1 MNRPSH
7 RDVPPPSGR
16 TPRRLPVSPA
26 LPHIAGIGLAVPA
39 HKYRQEKLVRFMAR
53 AHGFDTGR
61 ARALQRLYQRT
72 QIMTRHSCLPD
83 YGRESN
89 AFEFFPRNER
99 LVPAPTTGARMERF
113 RLEAPELARRA
124 CADLF
129 QRPGMPEPREVDH
142 LFAVTCTGFFA
153 PGLDVALADALG
165 LRPDVGR
172 TMISFQGCQGGLTA
186 LRLADAVCRARPG
199 ATALIVSVELCTLHF
214 RTEASEE
221 NLVANALFA
230 DGSAA
235 VLVTSQPAS
244 GESVRLELTD
254 TATWLEPGSRREMVW
269 TVGDAGF
276 VLRLSDLVPGILAAG
291 VPGLLGRVL
300 DMGPGD
306 LKRLPL
312 WAVHPGGPAILDGL
326 ERALGLDERAS
337 GRGASDGLDGQSR
350 EIKELDG
357 GLDQVEDAVGLDE
370 STPLPGDDTRGTSN
384 ELAPSRNVLRRY
396 GNVSSAAIFFVL
408 REILDDP
415 SRCGPGLALAFGPGL
430 TVEAARFHKTSAARD
445 TRRTLERARR
455 TQPIRA
461 AALDPGAQR
470 SGGRRRS

>member
-7 RDVPPPSGR
+7 RDVPPSPGR
-16 TPRRLPVSPA
+16 ATRRLPVAPV
-26 LPHIAGIGLAVPA
+26 LPHIAGIGLTVPP

-61 ARALQRLYQRT
+61 ARALQRLYERT

-83 YGRESN
+83 YGREPN

-99 LVPAPTTGARMERF
+99 LEPAPTTGARMERF

-129 QRPGMPEPREVDH
+129 QRPGMPEPCEVDH

-172 TMISFQGCQGGLTA
+172 TMIGFQGCQGGLTA

-214 RTEASEE
+214 RTEESEE

-244 GESVRLELTD
+244 GESARLELAD

-291 VPGLLGRVL
+291 VPGLLGRIL
-300 DMGPGD
+300 GLGPGD
-306 LKRLPL
+306 LRLLPL

-326 ERALGLDERAS
+326 ERALGLDERGS
-337 GRGASDGLDGQSR
+337 GRAGSDGLDGHGR
-350 EIKELDG
+350 KIEERDG
-357 GLDQVEDAVGLDE
+357 GLDQVEDAFGLDE
-370 STPLPGDDTRGTSN
+370 PTPFPGDDTRGAP
-384 ELAPSRNVLRRY
+384 EKLAPSRNVLRRY
-396 GNVSSAAIFFVL
+396 GNVSSAAVFFVL

-430 TVEAARFHKTSAARD
+430 TVEAARFHKAPAARD
-445 TRRTLERARR
+445 TRRTIEHARR

-461 AALDPGAQR
+461 ATYDLEAERL
-470 SGGRRRS
+470 GRRRRS